1 MASATNVLRLCL
13 RTASS
18 SQTAQ
23 SLRLPNPAAAPAA
36 ASVLVRSFST
46 TPAQCGKTY
55 VDKLRKKRKKY
66 DHHHPEPELEYEHSF
81 NDPGDYFSYVAH
93 EAGKK
98 HTKVTEQEV
107 RLAEKMQ
114 SDWNAVSGDERY
126 QFISRRKEVGSV
138 AAEARR
144 PVKVKNDSFW
154 NEEEQD
160 PDYIT
165 DEAGEDDFEE
175 DDIMAMGHGK
185 LEEHREFRE
194 YARIA
199 VWEMPLLAEFA
210 KEFKPPAEDE
220 CLRFR
225 YTSYMGEF
233 HPADRK
239 VVVQF
244 CPSDIQGLTEI
255 QREKMAKLAGPRYNP
270 ETKVIKISCE
280 RFEHQAQN
288 KRYLGDLVKKMI
300 AAAKDPTD
308 TFADIPLDTRHH
320 KFVFKPKFPKEWYLT
335 PERKAQLEA
344 ERKEMMRIDK
354 AKRLKG
360 ELLDGVLA
368 IEAVRTGESEAEP
381 VMVPRGKALR

>member
-1 MASATNVLRLCL
+1 MASAANALRLCL

-18 SQTAQ
+18 SQTTQ
-23 SLRLPNPAAAPAA
+23 SLRLPNAVPA
-36 ASVLVRSFST
+36 ASVIVRSFST
-46 TPAQCGKTY
+46 TPVQCGKTY
-55 VDKLRKKRKKY
+55 VDRLRKRRKKQEH
-66 DHHHPEPELEYEHSF
+66 DHPEVEFEYEQSF
-81 NDPGDYFSYVAH
+81 TNPGEYFDYIARESQK
-93 EAGKK
+93 ER
-98 HTKVTEQEV
+98 TKISKEEV
-107 RLAEKMQ
+107 RMAESMKG
-114 SDWNAVSGDERY
+114 DWDALPNE
-126 QFISRRKEVGSV
+126 QKTEFIQRRKTIAGL
-138 AAEARR
+138 AADLRR
-144 PVKVKNDSFW
+144 PVKAKKNSFW

-165 DEAGEDDFEE
+165 DEIGEDDFEE

-199 VWEMPLLAEFA
+199 VWEMPLLAQFA

-220 CLRFR
+220 PLRFR

-239 VVVQF
+239 VVVEF
-244 CPSDIQGLTEI
+244 CPTDIQGLTQV
-255 QREKMAKLAGPRYNP
+255 QRDKLIKLSGSRYNP
-270 ETKVIKISCE
+270 ETKTVKMSCE
-280 RFEHQAQN
+280 RYEHQAQN

-320 KFVFKPKFPKEWYLT
+320 KFTVKPKYPKEWYLT

-344 ERKEMMRIDK
+344 ERMEMMRLDEI
-354 AKRLKG
+354 KRLNG
-360 ELLDGVLA
+360 ALVDGVLA
-368 IEAVRTGESEAEP
+368 IEAAKAAESAEAEA
-381 VMVPRGKALR
+381 VLVPRGKVRR